1 MVRGPRN
8 VSVSF
13 SARTLTHFGG
23 VYLLHRFFTRLG
35 LKRAL
40 TKAVHFPQ
48 RNARYSVGDMLL
60 ALLYPMLLGLERLES
75 AHLLTRN
82 GVFQYLTGLPTY
94 PNATTLRRF
103 LLRLPVTF
111 PYQDAWK
118 HALKMIHRLK
128 L

>member
-1 MVRGPRN
+1 
-8 VSVSF
+8 
-13 SARTLTHFGG
+13 
-23 VYLLHRFFTRLG
+23 
-35 LKRAL
+35 
-40 TKAVHFPQ
+40 
-48 RNARYSVGDMLL
+48 MLL

-75 AHLLTRN
+75 THLLTRN